1 MPPNQP
7 TDLGLGGDA
16 VVLTEEEERE
26 LWSYSENLSRAKC
39 GAWPNEN
46 FQTIHRRDESVR
58 GDDSY
63 TEGRKFVLGT
73 RSVLTTE
80 VVISDIWH
88 FHHLSDILI
97 VSTPWHRLLQ
107 IQYILGRHHYRLPL
121 LQE

>member
-1 MPPNQP
+1 MPLDQP
-7 TDLGLGGDA
+7 TDVGLGGDA
-16 VVLTEEEERE
+16 VVFTEEEERE

-46 FQTIHRRDESVR
+46 VQTIHRRDESVR

-80 VVISDIWH
+80 SLSRTFQH
-88 FHHLSDILI
+88 FTRIFRRYY
-97 VSTPWHRLLQ
+97 V
-107 IQYILGRHHYRLPL
+107 YR
-121 LQE
+121 